1 MMSEA
6 VSIKNAECN
15 LEELL
20 KRLPFGESITLTGP
34 EGCPVALLVSLK
46 PGKAE
51 QKSVS
56 DWDVRMDELAQKV
69 SLAWKGEKGAV
80 EVLSEM
86 RR

>member
-1 MMSEA
+1 MDEET
-6 VSIKNAECN
+6 KDYETN
-15 LEELL
+15 LD
-20 KRLPFGESITLTGP
+20 RR
-34 EGCPVALLVSLK
+34 LLVSLK

-56 DWDVRMDELAQKV
+56 DWDFRMDELAQKV
-69 SLAWKGEKGAV
+69 SLAWKREKGAV

>member
-1 MMSEA
+1 MSEA

-20 KRLPFGESITLTGP
+20 KGLTFGESITLTGP

-46 PGKAE
+46 SA
-51 QKSVS
+51 KSERMPVS
-56 DWDVRMDELAQKV
+56 DWDAQMDELAQKV
-69 SLAWKGEKGAV
+69 SRAWKGEKSAV
-80 EVLSEM
+80 EALSEM